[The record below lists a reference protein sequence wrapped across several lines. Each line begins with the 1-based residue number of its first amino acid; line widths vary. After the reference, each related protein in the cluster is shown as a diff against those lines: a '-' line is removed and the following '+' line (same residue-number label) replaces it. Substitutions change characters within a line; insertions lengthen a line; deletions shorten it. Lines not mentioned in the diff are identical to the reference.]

1 MTYDIKF
8 REKVLKHMRENEL
21 KPKEVSVLFS
31 IGLNTVRRRLKN
43 ITPKV
48 CKRKPWKLDMEKLRA
63 DIEEYPDGYQYE
75 RAKRL
80 GVGQNAIFHGLK
92 RLGISYKKNIYTDKQ
107 TQNRYTNCAWYFRWV
122 CQTVIKLL

>member
-31 IGLNTVRRRLKN
+31 IGLDTVRRWLKN

-48 CKRKPWKLDMEKLRA
+48 CERKPWKLDMEKLKA
-63 DIEEYPDGYQYE
+63 DVEEYPDGYQYE

-92 RLGISYKKNIYTDKQ
+92 RLGISYKKKSYTPEGGRGKTYIIQKED
-107 TQNRYTNCAWYFRWV
+107 C
-122 CQTVIKLL
+122 KL